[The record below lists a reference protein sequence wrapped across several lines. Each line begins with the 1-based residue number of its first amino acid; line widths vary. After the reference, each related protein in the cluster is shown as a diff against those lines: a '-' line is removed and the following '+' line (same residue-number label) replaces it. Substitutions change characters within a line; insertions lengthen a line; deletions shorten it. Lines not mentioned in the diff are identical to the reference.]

1 MFSSLCHIF
10 LMGVVWV
17 LLVLN
22 RSKSKVSGE
31 LAVKIITG
39 DKLVSNEFVKINYSW
54 LLFVVRRKFAQSNN
68 HEDIVQDTF
77 MLVIK
82 KLPTKNIWK

>member
-22 RSKSKVSGE
+22 RNKSKVSGE

-39 DKLVSNEFVKINYSW
+39 DKLASNEFVKINYSW